1 MIDALKT
8 SDIKNMF
15 LAKRMVEDFVVD
27 KSGALTIEL
36 IGANF
41 IADKPSIFGKPNEAY
56 IDAEL
61 DWYESQSTNVNDINY
76 GSDVPA
82 AWKATADKYGN
93 INSNYGKLIYSTEFH
108 NQYQNVFNELSANP
122 DSRRAT
128 MVYTRPSIWNEYNTN
143 GKSDFICTNAVG
155 YLIRNDILHVTVQMR
170 SNDIVFG
177 YKNDYAWQAHVAER
191 LQVELSVP
199 IDGIKIHWQ
208 VQSLHMYQRHFD
220 LLGLHEVQT

>member
-27 KSGALTIEL
+27 KTGALTIEI

-56 IDAEL
+56 IQAEL
-61 DWYESQSTNVNDINY
+61 DWYESQSTNVNDIVY
-76 GSDVPA
+76 GTSVPA
-82 AWKATADKYGN
+82 AWKATADKHGN
-93 INSNYGKLIYSTEFH
+93 INSNYGKLIYSKEFYS
-108 NQYQNVFNELSANP
+108 QYDNVLNELSNT
-122 DSRRAT
+122 DTRRAT
-128 MVYTRPSIWNEYNTN
+128 MVYTRPSIWTEYNTN

-155 YLIRNDILHVTVQMR
+155 YLIRNDVLHVTVQMR

-177 YKNDYAWQAHVAER
+177 YKNDYAWQLHVAQK
-191 LQVELSVP
+191 LQQELKTP
-199 IDGIKIHWQ
+199 IKDIQIHWQ
-208 VQSLHMYQRHFD
+208 VQSLHMYERHFD
-220 LLGLHEVQT
+220 LLGFHTLEAL